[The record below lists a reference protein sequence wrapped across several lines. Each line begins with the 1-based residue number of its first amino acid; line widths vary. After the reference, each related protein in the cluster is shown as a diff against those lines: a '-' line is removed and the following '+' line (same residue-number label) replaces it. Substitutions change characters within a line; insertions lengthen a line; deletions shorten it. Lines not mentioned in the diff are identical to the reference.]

1 MLDETL
7 KKKAMALGRIMEMQV
22 SAYSKESNSFDDL
35 TFGTADE
42 LVINVLY
49 SARIQTKVTDMSDS
63 ENLFHFEDPNNL
75 SFLAV
80 NLSEQNTCF
89 LFGPFFHGN
98 KDPKPLIKA
107 CEEQFGSRIPENR
120 IKSMLATIPIKD
132 DFFIEAWKTLVC
144 MVFSLN
150 GNTRMTVLKKTEENK
165 ESQKKTLPL
174 NQMSSNRIVEKH
186 ISEGYLFEQKI
197 RRYLIKADKASLQ
210 ELLVPRSDNA
220 MKKTLEMYGHNTKDR
235 QGMNRL
241 RYVKNVTIVLNTVF
255 RLTAESTGLPPLYL
269 HSISDKVAKSIEASN
284 SLDDIVGII
293 SQMINTYCDVI
304 KRLNIENHSYRIVR
318 VQKYI
323 IANLT
328 EALSLEQLAK
338 IAETSPQHLSR
349 LFRKECGLTITDY
362 IRKQRIGEAK
372 WMLQSSNN
380 PIYEIAES
388 LGFSSQNYFCNVFQ
402 RETGMTPSEF
412 KAYSENRVV

>member
-1 MLDETL
+1 MLDETS

-42 LVINVLY
+42 LVINVLHN
-49 SARIQTKVTDMSDS
+49 ARIQTKVTDMSDS
-63 ENLFHFEDPNNL
+63 EQLFHFEDPNNL

-80 NLSEQNTCF
+80 NLPKQKTCF

-107 CEEQFGSRIPENR
+107 CEEQFGSRISENR

-132 DFFIEAWKTLVC
+132 DFFIEAWETLVC

-150 GNTRMTVLKKTEENK
+150 SNTGITILKKTDENK

-174 NQMSSNRIVEKH
+174 NQMPSNRIVENH

-197 RRYLIKADKASLQ
+197 RRYLIKADKDSLQ

-241 RYVKNVTIVLNTVF
+241 RYVKNVTVVLNTVF
-255 RLTAESTGLPPLYL
+255 RLTAESTGLPPIYL

-284 SLDDIVGII
+284 SLDEIVGII
-293 SQMINTYCDVI
+293 SQMINTYCDAI
-304 KRLNIENHSYRIVR
+304 KRLNIENHSYRIIR

-328 EALSLEQLAK
+328 EALSLEQLAN

-349 LFRKECGLTITDY
+349 LFRKECGLTITEY

-412 KAYSENRVV
+412 KAYSENQVI

>member
-63 ENLFHFEDPNNL
+63 EHLFHFEDPNNL

-402 RETGMTPSEF
+402 KETGMTPSEF
-412 KAYSENRVV
+412 KAYSENQVI